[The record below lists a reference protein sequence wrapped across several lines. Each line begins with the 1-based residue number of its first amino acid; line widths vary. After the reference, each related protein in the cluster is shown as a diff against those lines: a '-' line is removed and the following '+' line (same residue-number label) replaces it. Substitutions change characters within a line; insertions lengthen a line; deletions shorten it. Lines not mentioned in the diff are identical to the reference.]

1 MTRGGRRPSSS
12 DELLRHA
19 NEVASGAAIDIDGF
33 SPQSPA
39 DSYEIQ
45 GLGTQSDASSTSAT
59 SDDRPLTAEEIA
71 EELVAVAAEN
81 APPDPLRP
89 LEHPDGEA
97 VGSPEVAGASS
108 LPEWA
113 VGSASAAPKAYA
125 EASVSSMTE
134 RLRQL
139 SRAPGDAAANSE
151 DHEVPPGDAWREVP
165 DLPPVAGDRWS
176 TSTQDWESR
185 PKPTPRRQIQVPRA
199 RTFISIAALAVFGLG
214 FVVSAL
220 DGLEPVQD
228 LAIGDC
234 FTVGETEEI
243 NDVAV
248 VDCSEAHDSE
258 LFARVTITDFG
269 RAYPS
274 DDALFE
280 WLFDE
285 CLGEF
290 PGYVGE
296 PYETSN
302 YWIDMFI
309 PTEASW
315 GDGDRIG
322 LCTAIVVDED
332 LNIQTSWGSAGQQG
346 TNA

>member
-1 MTRGGRRPSSS
+1 MTRDGRRPSSS

-19 NEVASGAAIDIDGF
+19 NEVASGAASDIDGF

-45 GLGTQSDASSTSAT
+45 GLGTQSGASSTSAT
-59 SDDRPLTAEEIA
+59 FGDRPLTAEEIA
-71 EELVAVAAEN
+71 EELAAVAAEN
-81 APPDPLRP
+81 PPSDPLQSVG
-89 LEHPDGEA
+89 HSDGEA
-97 VGSPEVAGASS
+97 AGTAEVAGASS

-113 VGSASAAPKAYA
+113 VGSASPAPKADA
-125 EASVSSMTE
+125 QASESPLTE

-139 SRAPGDAAANSE
+139 SGAPRDAVANSE
-151 DHEVPPGDAWREVP
+151 DHEVPPGDAWRDVP

-199 RTFISIAALAVFGLG
+199 RTLISIAALAFLGLG

-220 DGLEPVQD
+220 DGREPVQD
-228 LAIGDC
+228 IAVGDC
-234 FTVGETEEI
+234 FSVGEAEEI
-243 NDVAV
+243 NEVPV
-248 VDCSEAHDSE
+248 VDCGEEHDSE

-332 LNIQTSWGSAGQQG
+332 LNIQTIRGSAGQQG
-346 TNA
+346 TDA